1 MVHGFFLKIEVFE
14 EVFDFL
20 LFQFLLKFLY
30 GDLIFLDLHGNASIF

>member
-20 LFQFLLKFLY
+20 LFQFLLKLLDR
-30 GDLIFLDLHGNASIF
+30 DLIFLDLHGNASIF